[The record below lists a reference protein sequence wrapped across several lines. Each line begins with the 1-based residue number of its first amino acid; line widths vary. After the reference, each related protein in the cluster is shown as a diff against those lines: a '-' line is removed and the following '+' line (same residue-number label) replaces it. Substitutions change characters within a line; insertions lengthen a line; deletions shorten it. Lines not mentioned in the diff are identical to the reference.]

1 MSQGTGDL
9 SARSDQ
15 PSAYD
20 EQISPLE
27 QQFERWRKIAGVFLT
42 PIAFFLVYW
51 LCDGLTPQGRTL
63 SAILAAVGVMWISE
77 VIPLPVTAL
86 LGASL
91 CVILGVA
98 DVKKTMGYFA
108 DPIVFVFLGG
118 FMIARAMS
126 VHQLDRRI
134 ALYFLSIPGIGS
146 TRLGMLAG
154 LGIVT
159 AGLSMWVSNTA
170 TTAMMMPIGLGM
182 LRAIH
187 HLRVARNEIQGEMNA
202 RTWPFATG
210 MMLMVAYG
218 ASLGGIGTPVGSPP
232 NLIGIGLIRNA
243 VKNPDGTPY
252 EIGFFTWMMLS
263 MPLMLVMGMALFGIL
278 YLLHRDRSVKQTTV
292 TGAEVMQYIHQE
304 RDKLGG
310 WTRGQVNTLIGF
322 SVAVVLWVL
331 PGVLALPIFQSMPD
345 VQAMGVWM
353 NKRLPESTVAII
365 AAVLLFM
372 LPTRL
377 SKGEFTLTWHE
388 AQKIDWG
395 TILLFGGGLALGSLM
410 FETKVAEAMGKGLTS
425 QIGAQSL
432 WALTALSIAMAIVL
446 SEATSNTASANMVI
460 PVVIAISLAAGVSP
474 IPPAL
479 GACLGSSYG
488 FMLPVSTPP
497 NAIVYGSG
505 LVPLQRMMRAGIIF
519 DIIGFVIILAGLR
532 VMCPLLGL
540 I

>member
-1 MSQGTGDL
+1 MSQGTEAQ
-9 SARSDQ
+9 STPSNQ

-20 EQISPLE
+20 EQISPME

-42 PIAFFLVYW
+42 PIAFFVVYW

-63 SAILAAVGVMWISE
+63 AAILAGVGVMWISE

-146 TRLGMLAG
+146 TRVGMLAG

-170 TTAMMMPIGLGM
+170 TTAMMLPIGLGM

-187 HLRVARNEIQGEMNA
+187 RLRVARNEAAGEMNA
-202 RTWPFATG
+202 RTWPFATA

-218 ASLGGIGTPVGSPP
+218 ASIGGIGTPVGSPP
-232 NLIGIGLIRNA
+232 NLIGIGLIRNS
-243 VKNPDGTPY
+243 VKNPDGTPF
-252 EIGFFTWMMLS
+252 EISFFTWMMLCV
-263 MPLMLVMGMALFGIL
+263 PLMLVMGVALFAIL
-278 YLLHRDRSVKQTTV
+278 YFLHRDRSAKQTAV
-292 TGAEVMQYIHQE
+292 SGAEVMEYIREE
-304 RDKLGG
+304 RRKLGG

-322 SVAVVLWVL
+322 GVAVVLWIL
-331 PGVLALPIFQSMPD
+331 PGILELPIFQSMPTID
-345 VQAMGVWM
+345 ALGTWM
-353 NKRLPESTVAII
+353 SKRLPESTVAII
-365 AAVLLFM
+365 GAIVLFM
-372 LPTRL
+372 LPTKL
-377 SKGEFTLTWHE
+377 SQGEFTLSWHE

-410 FETKVAEAMGKGLTS
+410 FETKVADAMGKALTA

-460 PVVIAISLAAGVSP
+460 PVVIAISVAAGVSP
-474 IPPAL
+474 VPPAL
-479 GACLGSSYG
+479 GACLGASYG

-505 LVPLQRMMRAGIIF
+505 LVPLSRMMRAGILF
-519 DIIGFVIILAGLR
+519 DIIGFFIILAGLW
-532 VMCPLLGL
+532 VLCPLLGL
-540 I
+540 T

>member
-1 MSQGTGDL
+1 MSQESGEL

-51 LCDGLTPQGRTL
+51 QCDGLTPQGRTL

-170 TTAMMMPIGLGM
+170 TTAMMLPIGLGM

-263 MPLMLVMGMALFGIL
+263 VPLMLVMGIALFGIL
-278 YLLHRDRSVKQTTV
+278 YLLHRDRSVKRTSV
-292 TGAEVMQYIHQE
+292 TGAEVMQYIHEE

-310 WTRGQVNTLIGF
+310 WTRGQVNTMIGF
-322 SVAVVLWVL
+322 IVAVVLWVL

-505 LVPLQRMMRAGIIF
+505 LVPLQRMMRAGIVF